1 MKNYQEPFCY
11 HDGRNIVGKEFAQHN
26 DVFPLY
32 TSPPQR
38 KTRHVSY
45 VCPQCHYSL
54 DERDPLTDEQMREAN
69 AANARVIAAA
79 PDLLNACM
87 RALLLL
93 SDPEADE
100 NEADRVTLVLVDAL
114 RLAGSLDS
122 KLELT

>member
-1 MKNYQEPFCY
+1 MSHAPGPWQI
-11 HDGRNIVGKEFAQHN
+11 DGQAIKSIDHGRR
-26 DVFPLY
+26 Y
-32 TSPPQR
+32 TVATVMNNSFTP
-38 KTRHVSY
+38 
-45 VCPQCHYSL
+45 
-54 DERDPLTDEQMREAN
+54 EAN

>member
-1 MKNYQEPFCY
+1 MNHTPGPWQIDDQAIKAID
-11 HDGRNIVGKEFAQHN
+11 HGRR
-26 DVFPLY
+26 Y
-32 TSPPQR
+32 TVATVRQDNFTPQA
-38 KTRHVSY
+38 
-45 VCPQCHYSL
+45 C
-54 DERDPLTDEQMREAN
+54 

-79 PDLLNACM
+79 PALLDACL
-87 RALLLL
+87 RALMLL

>member
-1 MKNYQEPFCY
+1 MTHTSGPWKIDD
-11 HDGRNIVGKEFAQHN
+11 HAIKAIDHGRRYTVATVMNNIFT
-26 DVFPLY
+26 P
-32 TSPPQR
+32 
-38 KTRHVSY
+38 
-45 VCPQCHYSL
+45 
-54 DERDPLTDEQMREAN
+54 EAT

-79 PDLLNACM
+79 PDLLDACI

>member
-54 DERDPLTDEQMREAN
+54 DEREPLTDEAIEQ
-69 AANARVIAAA
+69 I
-79 PDLLNACM
+79 
-87 RALLLL
+87 
-93 SDPEADE
+93 ADE
-100 NEADRVTLVLVDAL
+100 IPVDDL
-114 RLAGSLDS
+114 SGPTTWHLKLARAIERAHGII
-122 KLELT
+122 KG